1 VLFDKESEN
10 SSNLNKFFVTTA
22 FDLIDAEKLTQLR
35 LNFRRNGMT
44 VVDWARQHNF
54 PLPLVY
60 AVMTGRSKAHR
71 GQSYDI
77 AVKLGLIE
85 RSDQISTH

>member
-1 VLFDKESEN
+1 M
-10 SSNLNKFFVTTA
+10 TTTPE
-22 FDLIDAEKLTQLR
+22 LIDAEKLNQLR
-35 LNFRRNGMT
+35 LNFRRKGMT

-54 PLPLVY
+54 PTPLVY
-60 AVMTGRSKAHR
+60 AVMTGRSKAYR

-85 RSDQISTH
+85 PEEQISTH

>member
-1 VLFDKESEN
+1 LFDKESKN
-10 SSNLNKFFVTTA
+10 SLNLNKFLLTTA
-22 FDLIDAEKLTQLR
+22 LDLIDAEKLTQLR

-44 VVDWARQHNF
+44 VVDWARQNNF
-54 PLPLVY
+54 PSPLVY

-85 RSDQISTH
+85 PEEQIHTH